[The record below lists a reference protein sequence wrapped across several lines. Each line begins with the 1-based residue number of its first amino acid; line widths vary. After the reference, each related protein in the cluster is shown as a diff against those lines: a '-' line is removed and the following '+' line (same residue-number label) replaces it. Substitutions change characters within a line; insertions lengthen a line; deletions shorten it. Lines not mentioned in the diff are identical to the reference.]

1 MDTLD
6 KIRGK
11 FFNKNSFNVGFNNR
25 SPLNYI
31 TSSGPTQPT
40 FNDAGMKSFEPD
52 DWKGAF
58 DTSDAV
64 RKETKAHIDK
74 QSGYAK
80 AAWDGIKML
89 ATAGMG
95 GAAAGAGGAAGA
107 GAGGAAAGGA
117 AGGAAAGGA
126 AGAAGGAASSATGFQ
141 NFISGADSIFSGE
154 GLQNAN
160 KILGV
165 MPDKE
170 EKEECPSGTF
180 DKDGKCLPE

>member
-6 KIRGK
+6 KLRGK

-40 FNDAGMKSFEPD
+40 FNDTGMRSFEPD

-64 RKETKAHIDK
+64 RAETKAEIAK
-74 QSGYAK
+74 QKGYAK
-80 AAWDGIKML
+80 AAWDGIKLL
-89 ATAGMG
+89 ASAGMG
-95 GAAAGAGGAAGA
+95 GAAAGAGAGA
-107 GAGGAAAGGA
+107 GTAAGTA
-117 AGGAAAGGA
+117 AGTGAGTAAGTATGTA
-126 AGAAGGAASSATGFQ
+126 AGSNLTGFQ
-141 NFISGADSIFSGE
+141 KFVSGADNIFSGQ

-160 KILGV
+160 EILGTL
-165 MPDKE
+165 PDKK
-170 EKEECPSGTF
+170 EKEECESGTF
-180 DKDGKCLPE
+180 DKDGNCIEQ